1 MKFLLVFFATLS
13 LLWSCSCPIPPET
26 PEALKKADA
35 VFVGRVETLN
45 ETDSAKEAVFTVD
58 KTFKGG
64 DGDSVRVMTE
74 KYGLSCGVDFMPGHS
89 FIVYAY
95 LRQDSVVEPIS
106 DEKLWTNSCT
116 RTRLLTYAQDDMEI
130 LEGMQKPESGV
141 FDKFSCRIHNWEARG
156 YELHVSGSGQFRLR
170 DLERGILEKK
180 TSGTLS
186 PEELS
191 ALQEAIK
198 KIDFEPSSE
207 YSGQRKTTRSWRMV
221 SLQWQTQDRAV
232 ITKFHDED
240 DTVPDVVLNLYKSCL
255 NLSREKIMK

>member
-1 MKFLLVFFATLS
+1 MKFLLVFFATLR
-13 LLWSCSCPIPPET
+13 LLWSCSCAIPPEV
-26 PEALKKADA
+26 PEALKEADA
-35 VFVGRVETLN
+35 VFVGRVKSLN

-58 KTFKGG
+58 KVFKGV
-64 DGDSVRVMTE
+64 DGDSMRVMTE
-74 KYGLSCGVDFMPGHS
+74 KHGKSCGVDFVPGHV

-95 LRQDSVVEPIS
+95 LQQDSVVEPVS

-130 LEGMQKPESGV
+130 LEGMQKPISDV
-141 FDKFSCRIHNWEARG
+141 FDKFSCHIHNWEARG
-156 YELHVSGSGQFRLR
+156 YELQVAGSGEFILR
-170 DLERGILEKK
+170 DLGRGILEKK
-180 TSGTLS
+180 INGTLS
-186 PEELS
+186 PEELN

-207 YSGQRKTTRSWRMV
+207 YSGQRKTTRSWHMV

-232 ITKFHDED
+232 TTKFHDED

-255 NLSREKIMK
+255 NLSREKIVK